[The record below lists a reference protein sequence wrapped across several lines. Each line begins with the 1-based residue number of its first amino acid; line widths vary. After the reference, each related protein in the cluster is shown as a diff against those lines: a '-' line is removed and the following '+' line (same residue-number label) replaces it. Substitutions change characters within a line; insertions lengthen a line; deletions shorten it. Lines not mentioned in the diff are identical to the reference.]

1 MIVINSSDIEYVVR
15 AIFDVIDNL
24 EVDTENDDNEVEMI
38 LKPLSKNFINLR
50 MIDTKAKIAYQITFL
65 SKINNVE
72 NEVHH

>member
-1 MIVINSSDIEYVVR
+1 M
-15 AIFDVIDNL
+15 IDNL